1 MPLWASLLLLL
12 LPLMLIAGNYWRSGR
27 QGFMKYGLIWLIIIA
42 VIAIGY
48 DALNPR
54 TATEADPTKALPE
67 MGNPKEGSEI

>member
-12 LPLMLIAGNYWRSGR
+12 LPLMLIAGQYWRSGR
-27 QGFMKYGLIWLIIIA
+27 QGFIKYGLIWLIIIA

-54 TATEADPTKALPE
+54 LTTETDPTKALPE
-67 MGNPKEGSEI
+67 MQAPEKGPEI